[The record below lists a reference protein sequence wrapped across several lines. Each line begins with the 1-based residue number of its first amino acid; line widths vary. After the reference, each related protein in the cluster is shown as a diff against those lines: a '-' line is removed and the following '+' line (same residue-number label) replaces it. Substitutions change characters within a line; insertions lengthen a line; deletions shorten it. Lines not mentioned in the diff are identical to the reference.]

1 MPASQVQATWAMVHQ
16 HLPRC
21 QRCGRFLSPRNPVC
35 KNPSCGMKGEQQGEP
50 RPWPPKGVRFT
61 TDASKVGEPV
71 QIPAPV
77 GNHTQAFGNDPRNCY
92 EFQMRVV
99 ELDDLITSNTS
110 TGQVNPDYDQRLQ
123 PRSRSRAASRLQV
136 DRIAQDL
143 VPEALVWD
151 FHQLDK
157 GPPIIGDDGMVES
170 GNGRVMAL
178 RRVAEA
184 QPDRWEDYQR
194 VIRDN
199 LRGYGITA
207 DQVRGMRNPVLV
219 RERLSA
225 VDRARFAQEANA
237 PAVLQMSP
245 LEQALQD
252 AQYVKDSSLALFAI
266 QEGQSIDQALR
277 TAANRPFVRQFVG
290 QLNHNDQA
298 RVMRSDGTLNRMGLW
313 RIKAAMFAKV
323 FPGEAGERLA
333 DTFFE
338 SVDHSTRNF
347 ENAISDVM
355 PRLARAE
362 SLMASG
368 QRANLSLAED
378 ISRAV
383 DMHARLKEMGMD
395 ARDYVAQSSMFER
408 ELTPLQERLLVA
420 FSDQSRSRKRIRE
433 MLGAYADAVIESQD
447 PRQGTMFGVAP
458 PTREDLVKR
467 MIGAANG

>member
-1 MPASQVQATWAMVHQ
+1 
-16 HLPRC
+16 
-21 QRCGRFLSPRNPVC
+21 
-35 KNPSCGMKGEQQGEP
+35 
-50 RPWPPKGVRFT
+50 
-61 TDASKVGEPV
+61 
-71 QIPAPV
+71 
-77 GNHTQAFGNDPRNCY
+77 
-92 EFQMRVV
+92 MRVV
-99 ELDDLITSNTS
+99 ELDDLITSNTV

-184 QPDRWEDYQR
+184 RPERWEDYQR
-194 VIRDN
+194 VLRAN
-199 LRGYGITA
+199 LRSYGITA
-207 DQVRGMRNPVLV
+207 DQVRGMRHPVLV
-219 RERLSA
+219 RERVSD
-225 VDRARFAQEANA
+225 VDRTRFAQEANA

-252 AQYVKDSSLALFAI
+252 AQYINDASLAHFAI
-266 QEGQSIDQALR
+266 KDGQSIDQALR
-277 TAANRPFVRQFVG
+277 AAANRPFVRQFVG
-290 QLNHNDQA
+290 QLNSNDQA

-338 SVDHSTRNF
+338 SVDHATRNF

-368 QRANLSLAED
+368 QRTNLSLAED
-378 ISRAV
+378 ISRAI
-383 DMHARLKEMGMD
+383 DMHARLKEMGMEP
-395 ARDYVAQSSMFER
+395 RDYVAQSSMFER

-420 FSDQSRSRKRIRE
+420 FSDQARSRKGIRQ

-447 PRQGTMFGVAP
+447 PRQGAMFGVAP
-458 PTREDLVKR
+458 LTREDLVER